1 MVSVVGARE
10 QQDERPDHTGQDRAK
25 DDRRPEAN
33 TLPPA
38 VILAVDIPLEHA
50 HLLPDK
56 GGAAKHGS
64 PRRFNSPRKDIRWSA
79 LGLGSADNAHALAR
93 TFETAEDLA
102 DLLATM
108 LVRTE
113 EHTYQPKSLMRI

>member
-56 GGAAKHGS
+56 RCAAKHGR
-64 PRRFNSPRKDIRWSA
+64 PRSFNSPRKGIRWSA
-79 LGLGSADNAHALAR
+79 PWLGSADNLDAFASALEAAR
-93 TFETAEDLA
+93 SD
-102 DLLATM
+102 DRRVGKVC
-108 LVRTE
+108 VRTCR
-113 EHTYQPKSLMRI
+113 SRW